1 MTCSGCE
8 RRGRVDVAISR
19 RPFSQRTLPLINTTQ
34 NEGDTQMKRNTLA
47 RLTSLCFAAAAGIA
61 LTAGSARAADD
72 AVKIG
77 FITDMSGLYADIDG
91 QGGLEAIRM
100 AVADFGGKV
109 NGKPIQ
115 ILYADHQNKADIAAS
130 RAREWFDREGVEAVI
145 GGTNSATALS
155 TNQVAGEK
163 HKVYINIGAGA
174 DTLTNEQCTPYTVH
188 YAYDTTAQAK
198 GTGSA
203 ITKQGGKTWYFLTA
217 DYAFGKALE
226 KATADVVKANGGQVL
241 GEVRHPLSAS
251 DFSSFLLQAQSSKA
265 QILGLANAGGDT
277 INSIKAA
284 KEFGIT
290 KSMKLAA
297 LLIFIDDI
305 HSLGLET
312 TQGLIL
318 TDSWY
323 WNKDANTRKWAQR
336 YFDKMKKMPSS
347 LQAADYSATM
357 TYLNAVKA
365 VGSTDP
371 DKVMAQL
378 KKTKID
384 DFYGKGYIRQDG
396 SFIHD
401 MYLMQVKTPAE
412 SKEPWDYYKITA
424 TIPGEQAFTT
434 KQETRCA
441 LWK

>member
-1 MTCSGCE
+1 
-8 RRGRVDVAISR
+8 
-19 RPFSQRTLPLINTTQ
+19 
-34 NEGDTQMKRNTLA
+34 MKRKTLA
-47 RLTSLCFAAAAGIA
+47 RFTSICFAAAAGVA

-115 ILYADHQNKADIAAS
+115 VVYADHQNKADIAAS
-130 RAREWFDREGVEAVI
+130 RAREWFDRDGVDMLV
-145 GGTNSATALS
+145 GGTNSATGLS
-155 TNQVAGEK
+155 MNQVAGEK
-163 HKVYINIGAGA
+163 HKVYISIGAGA
-174 DTLTNEQCTPYTVH
+174 DTLTNEQCTPYTIH
-188 YAYDTTAQAK
+188 YAYDTTALAK

-203 ITKQGGKTWYFLTA
+203 VTKQGGKTWYFLTA

-226 KATADVVKANGGQVL
+226 KNTADVVKANGGQVL

-251 DFSSFLLQAQSSKA
+251 DFSSFLLQAQASKA

-284 KEFGIT
+284 KEFGVSKT
-290 KSMKLAA
+290 MKLAA
-297 LLIFIDDI
+297 LLVFINDI

-312 TQGLIL
+312 TQNLVL

-323 WNKDANTRKWAQR
+323 WNKDATTRKWAQR

-357 TYLNAVKA
+357 TYLKAVQT
-365 VGSTDP
+365 VGSTDA

-378 KKTKID
+378 KKQKID
-384 DFYGKGYIRQDG
+384 DFFAKGYIRQDG
-396 SFIHD
+396 SMIHD

>member
-1 MTCSGCE
+1 
-8 RRGRVDVAISR
+8 
-19 RPFSQRTLPLINTTQ
+19 
-34 NEGDTQMKRNTLA
+34 MKMKTLA
-47 RLTSLCFAAAAGIA
+47 HACLALATAAF
-61 LTAGSARAADD
+61 TAGAAQAADT
-72 AVKIG
+72 VKIG
-77 FITDMSGLYADIDG
+77 FVTDMSGLYADIDG

-109 NGKPIQ
+109 LGKPIEVV
-115 ILYADHQNKADIAAS
+115 YADHQNKADIAAS
-130 RAREWFDREGVEAVI
+130 KAREWMDRGGLDLLV

-155 TNQVAGEK
+155 MNQVAAEK
-163 HKVYINIGAGA
+163 KKVYINIGAGA
-174 DTLTNEQCTPYTVH
+174 DTLTNEQCTPYTIH
-188 YAYDTTAQAK
+188 YAYDTMALAK

-203 ITKQGGKTWYFLTA
+203 VVKQGGKTWFFLTA

-226 KATADVVKANGGQVL
+226 KNTSDVVKANGGQVL
-241 GEVRHPLSAS
+241 GTVRHPLSAS

-290 KSMKLAA
+290 KTMKLAA
-297 LLIFIDDI
+297 LLMFINDV

-312 TQGLIL
+312 TQGLVL

-323 WNKDANTRKWAQR
+323 WNRDAASRQWAQR
-336 YFDKMKKMPSS
+336 YFGKMKKMPSS
-347 LQAADYSATM
+347 LQAADYSSVT
-357 TYLNAVKA
+357 TYLKA
-365 VGSTDP
+365 VQAAGTTDS
-371 DKVMAQL
+371 DKVMAEL
-378 KKTKID
+378 KKIKIN
-384 DFYGKGYIRQDG
+384 DFYAKGYIRTDG
-396 SFIHD
+396 SMIHD
-401 MYLMQVKTPAE
+401 MYLMEVKKPAE
-412 SKEPWDYYKITA
+412 SKEPWDYYKVLA